1 MLYIYTLGG
10 DENLHVKNLT
20 LDVIYLNVGSRGK
33 ERTALC
39 SKVNQVGAI
48 VHVAAPTSP

>member
-1 MLYIYTLGG
+1 MLYIYSLGG
-10 DENLHVKNLT
+10 EEFTCENLT
-20 LDVIYLNVGSRGK
+20 LYVIYLYVGSRGK